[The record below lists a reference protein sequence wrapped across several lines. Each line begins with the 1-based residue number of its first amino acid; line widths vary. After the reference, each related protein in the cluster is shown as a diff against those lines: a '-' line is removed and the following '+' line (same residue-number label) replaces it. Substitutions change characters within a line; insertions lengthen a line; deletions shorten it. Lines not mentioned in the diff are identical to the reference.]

1 MKRVKLF
8 LTVII
13 PSFSFIQLAK
23 AQGAVENFVKLNDNL
38 ACRMM
43 IDLYDPG
50 SEFIRVDVEVSKH
63 LPNHNYDQTWVER
76 RHNLVVRNHYQDSLE
91 NVARIGT
98 DNGILSV
105 SLFWGKDHFYD
116 ISCYKHDEVKVSAEK
131 LKALVNN
138 LTKDFKKDEIAFVK
152 KKWGKNLH
160 ELNIKELYCAVFTI
174 RYWRM
179 DYHVYSYR

>member
-8 LTVII
+8 MTVII
-13 PSFSFIQLAK
+13 LSFSFIQLAK
-23 AQGAVENFVKLNDNL
+23 AQGGVETFVKMKDNL
-38 ACRMM
+38 ACHMLT
-43 IDLYDPG
+43 DLYDPG
-50 SEFIRVDVEVSKH
+50 CEIMNVSVKLERFPKH
-63 LPNHNYDQTWVER
+63 QDTLQTYV
-76 RHNLVVRNHYQDSLE
+76 S
-91 NVARIGT
+91 IGT

-105 SLFWGKDHFYD
+105 SLFWGKDRFYD

-152 KKWGKNLH
+152 RKWGKSLH
-160 ELNIKELYCAVFTI
+160 EMNIKELYCAVFTI

-179 DYHVYSYR
+179 DYHEYSGR